1 MQSPPERYPQ
11 YFSGGRLHFSQ
22 RGMKMEKAIIIENL
36 SKRYKNNRG
45 ITEINLEVERG
56 DVFGFLGPNG
66 AGKTTAMKIMT
77 GLMTPDSGDVK
88 INGYSVLT
96 QYEQAMSGVGCIIE
110 NVTPYPYLTAYEN
123 MKMCARYYD
132 NISDVRIDDCLQ
144 MVGMLR
150 YKKEKV
156 KGFSLGMRQRM
167 GLALALLSEPEVL
180 ILDEPL
186 NGLDVEGMVEMR
198 KLILSAAQEKGTT
211 FFISSHLIHDVELTC
226 NKVGIVYGGKLLAT
240 NSTEEILKNYSSLE
254 NYYLSE
260 VGEVE

>member
-1 MQSPPERYPQ
+1 MISDK
-11 YFSGGRLHFSQ
+11 
-22 RGMKMEKAIIIENL
+22 RGIGMEKAIIIENL
-36 SKRYKNNRG
+36 TKRYKNNRG
-45 ITEINLEVERG
+45 ISEINLEVERG

-77 GLMTPDSGDVK
+77 GLMAPDSGDVK
-88 INGYSVLT
+88 IGGFSVLS
-96 QYEQAMSGVGCIIE
+96 QYEQAMAGVGCIIE

-123 MKMCARYYD
+123 MKMCARYYSGIKD
-132 NISDVRIDDCLQ
+132 ARIEECLE
-144 MVGMLR
+144 MTGMLR

-167 GLALALLSEPEVL
+167 GIALAFLSDPEVL

-198 KLILSAAQEKGTT
+198 KLILAASQEKGTT

-226 NKVGIVYGGKLLAT
+226 NKVGIVYGGRLLAT

-260 VGEVE
+260 VDEIE